1 MARPNPVP
9 PAARLLYHMGRI
21 FRENALPPS
30 NPMGIR
36 VDSKR
41 RRKLMERRM
50 AMGHKPDDHEEQ
62 QDVQTMH

>member
-1 MARPNPVP
+1 
-9 PAARLLYHMGRI
+9 MGRI
-21 FRENALPPS
+21 FRDNALPPF

-50 AMGHKPDDHEEQ
+50 AAGHKLDDHEEW
-62 QDVQTMH
+62 QDVQMMR